1 MIYSFTDK
9 AEKDLEGILSF
20 TLEHWGK
27 RKVVEYLNGIEST
40 ALSLSNNPEMGVD
53 RSELITGVR
62 SFPYE
67 SHVIYYTQNNT
78 HLIIIRILHCSMD
91 LNPHVKG

>member
-27 RKVVEYLNGIEST
+27 RKVVEYLDGIESA
-40 ALSLSNNPEMGVD
+40 ALNLCNHPDMGID
-53 RSELITGVR
+53 RSDLIVGVR
-62 SFPYE
+62 SIPYE
-67 SHVIYYTQNNT
+67 SHVIYYTQRNA
-78 HLIIIRILHCSMD
+78 HLIIIRIIHCSMD
-91 LNPHVKG
+91 PNLHIKG